1 MKSDCPHITAA
12 APISPCKIKKKT
24 ERNER
29 NLTSLMCPITFQAIT
44 ANKTIVIPITDETN
58 LWLSSI
64 TNSDDIL
71 EGISWPGQSGQPSPH
86 PAPESV
92 FVTKSP
98 PSNIKSIPKLD
109 TIPKDFN
116 VLIIYFPHF
125 NKILYKIFMPI

>member
-29 NLTSLMCPITFQAIT
+29 NLTYLMRTRTFQAIP
-44 ANKTIVIPITDETN
+44 ANKSIVIPITDETN

-64 TNSDDIL
+64 TNSGVIL
-71 EGISWPGQSGQPSPH
+71 EGISSPRQSRQLSPH
-86 PAPESV
+86 PSAESV
-92 FVTKSP
+92 FVTKAP